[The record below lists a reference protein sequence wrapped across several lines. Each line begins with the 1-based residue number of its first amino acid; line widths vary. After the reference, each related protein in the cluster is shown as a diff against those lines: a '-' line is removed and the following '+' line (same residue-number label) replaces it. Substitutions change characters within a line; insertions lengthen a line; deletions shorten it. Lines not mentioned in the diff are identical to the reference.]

1 MKITGNSGLGAMA
14 QVGKVKPTN
23 LGTKEKGASQEV
35 SQFDKIAFSAST
47 KLEGDSKIQ
56 QEVASKLS
64 NEVRTHNTTS
74 KIAELRDQFQSGTY
88 QMDARETAARM
99 LLMGAVE

>member
-14 QVGKVKPTN
+14 QVGKVKPMNTVA
-23 LGTKEKGASQEV
+23 KEQATSQEV
-35 SQFDKIAFSAST
+35 AQFDKIAFSAHT

-56 QEVASKLS
+56 QEVASKIP

-74 KIAELRDQFQSGTY
+74 KIAELKEQFQSGTY
-88 QMDARETAARM
+88 QMDARDTAARM